1 MRPEVVRTP
10 VPADTELGMGLPS
23 VPPMPALFRWLARG
37 DSVLRYCLTAVC
49 AGSAGVHAALIQP
62 HLAEGGLPL
71 GTAFAAATAALALA
85 ALAVRQPHHDSWAP
99 AAATAVLCLIAVSYL
114 LSRTTGIPLLI
125 GQAEHPDPLGAAT
138 TAAELAGAVAGAAL
152 MSRKDRA

>member
-1 MRPEVVRTP
+1 
-10 VPADTELGMGLPS
+10 MGLPS
-23 VPPMPALFRWLARG
+23 VPPVPALSRG
-37 DSVLRYCLTAVC
+37 PALGDTVLRYCVTGVC

-71 GTAFAAATAALALA
+71 GSAFAVAAATLALA
-85 ALAVRQPHHDSWAP
+85 ALAVRQPHHDPWAP
-99 AAATAVLCLIAVSYL
+99 AAAAAVLCLIAVGYL

-125 GQAEHPDPLGAAT
+125 AHSEQLDPLGAAT
-138 TAAELAGAVAGAAL
+138 TAAELAGAMAGAAL